1 MFDSTFLRKLAESEQ
16 KNCNLQLEIQKLE
29 LQLER
34 DKMCPC
40 LYDGLCEGR
49 GPITKG
55 NHPKGIVNPIQN
67 DKKIREL
74 RKRVYELESQLN
86 RELQIKSP
94 FCHTHNI
101 NTWIPNRAEM
111 NEVVRIV
118 EELHSDIRRIE
129 EVIENHLCGKKGR

>member
-16 KNCNLQLEIQKLE
+16 KNCKLQMEVQRLE
-29 LQLER
+29 LLLER
-34 DKMCPC
+34 AKM
-40 LYDGLCEGR
+40 
-49 GPITKG
+49 
-55 NHPKGIVNPIQN
+55 
-67 DKKIREL
+67 
-74 RKRVYELESQLN
+74 S
-86 RELQIKSP
+86 KSP